1 MRPLVHRAIELRHL
15 TSALYHVIL
24 QAPMS
29 EAVRQFLITSLQ
41 NGFFGN
47 PSTPNAVGQVA
58 CTCVALAVPDN

>member
-1 MRPLVHRAIELRHL
+1 
-15 TSALYHVIL
+15 
-24 QAPMS
+24 MS

-58 CTCVALAVPDN
+58 CTFARAVCHN